1 MTERHAADDT
11 PRHTVILDW
20 DGTLVPAEWP
30 AQPTEFMPGAVEAV
44 FRLHRAGLRLIVHS
58 ARLNPYDP
66 WTSRQ
71 RPAAEVEAE
80 AQYIRNTLDA
90 KGLTFV
96 DIWRLQGKPSGSAYV
111 DDKAYRYTGRPGSWR
126 AVTEKLLVTLTD
138 DTAIFPAFDMEEAKK
153 Q

>member
-11 PRHTVILDW
+11 PKHTVILDW

-30 AQPTEFMPGAVEAV
+30 GQPTEFMPGAVEAV
-44 FRLHRAGLRLIVHS
+44 FRLHRAGLKLMVCS

-66 WTSRQ
+66 WTMRQ
-71 RPAAEVEAE
+71 REPYEVEAE
-80 AQYIRNTLDA
+80 HQYIRSTLDS

-96 DIWRLQGKPSGSAYV
+96 DIWRLMGKPSGSAYV
-111 DDKAYRYTGRPGSWR
+111 DDKGYRYTGRPGSWK
-126 AVTEKLLVTLTD
+126 AMADKLLVALTD
-138 DTAIFPAFDMEEAKK
+138 DTAIFPPFDQEEAEK